1 MSPLKNKW
9 NKNFGILRVKNSR
22 YYVWKNSGIII

>member
-1 MSPLKNKW
+1 MNLLRNKR
-9 NKNFGILRVKNSR
+9 NKNFGALRVKNSR